1 MAIRKFKEQ
10 DAVAVSKLII
20 ENLKTVNIRD
30 YSQEL
35 MNILAAYKTPKQVL
49 ESAGKSDA
57 FVAVKRGNILGVAML
72 KGDKIVNMFVQ
83 TQAQGKGIGR
93 SLMRRIEKL
102 AKKMRI
108 SELVVE
114 ATITAVGFYTKCG
127 YKTVREVNRSFCGID
142 NVVFK
147 MTKTL

>member
-1 MAIRKFKEQ
+1 MASRRFRDR
-10 DAVAVSKLII
+10 DAPAVSELII

-30 YSQEL
+30 YSEEL
-35 MNILAAYKTPKQVL
+35 MNTLAAYKTPEQVI

-83 TQAQGKGIGR
+83 TQAQGRGIGR

-108 SELVVE
+108 PKLVVD
-114 ATITAVGFYTKCG
+114 ASITAVGFYTKCG
-127 YKTVREVNRSFCGID
+127 YRIVREVNRSFCGID
-142 NVVFK
+142 NVIFK